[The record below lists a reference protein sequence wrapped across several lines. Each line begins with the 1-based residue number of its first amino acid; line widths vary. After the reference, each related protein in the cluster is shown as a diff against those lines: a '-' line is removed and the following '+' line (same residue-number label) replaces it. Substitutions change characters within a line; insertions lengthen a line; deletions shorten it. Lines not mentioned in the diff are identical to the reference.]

1 MLGLQRK
8 DEHVLERL
16 RHARAEVT
24 ARAKGQRH
32 ARWRSQHSAKT
43 QRHTRVEVTARAKA
57 QRHARAEVAARA
69 KAQRHARR
77 RSQHVPRPGSEE
89 TGAGARSGAA
99 QGKAG
104 LPARIIQPQ
113 RAFFPEM
120 AEAASDRS
128 QQEGWAGAGCV
139 CRSTARRAKRADT
152 AARMR
157 KLQAWGRAAD
167 RGAANG
173 SVGVINA
180 PEQKLT
186 EGDGRAGYGR

>member
-1 MLGLQRK
+1 MPRARGTLGGGHSTVPRP
-8 DEHVLERL
+8 RG
-16 RHARAEVT
+16 T
-24 ARAKGQRH
+24 PG
-32 ARWRSQHSAKT
+32 WRSQHVPRPRGT
-43 QRHTRVEVTARAKA
+43 LGLRT
-57 QRHARAEVAARA
+57 
-69 KAQRHARR
+69 
-77 RSQHVPRPGSEE
+77 QHVPRPGSEE

-128 QQEGWAGAGCV
+128 QQEGWGGAGCV
-139 CRSTARRAKRADT
+139 CTSTARRAKRADT